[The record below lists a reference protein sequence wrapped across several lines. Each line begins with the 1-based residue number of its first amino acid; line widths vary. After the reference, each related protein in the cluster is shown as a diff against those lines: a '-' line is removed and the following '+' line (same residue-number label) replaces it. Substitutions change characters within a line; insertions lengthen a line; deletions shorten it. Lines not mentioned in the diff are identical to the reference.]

1 MTKTTSAE
9 KPIAKAANQPRKRRS
24 VVRTSLAWSNLSHMW
39 VRTVVSICG
48 IGFAILLMFMQL
60 GFLGSVGD
68 TATVLLDRMPCDVL
82 VRSPDYLHVYDASKI
97 RNDLRPWLNSIDEVD
112 QAVPLDI
119 GVTQWTNPTNQDPR
133 AIAVMG
139 IDLNAPAFV
148 LPELT
153 REMRRKLLVE
163 GAVLVDDATKSDF
176 GPKNGVK
183 FGPDDVGTVASVFG
197 TPAKIVGTFEM
208 GTGLA
213 ANGALLCSRETFRK
227 LVPGSS
233 DDQVSLLL
241 IRLTQGVSV
250 DRGRNMVAGRLDALA
265 GPASHASALTIEDAK
280 SAEVWRW
287 YTQTPIGMIFAMG
300 VALAVVVGGV
310 ISYMILASDVQAHLS
325 EYATLKAMG
334 YGTGFLIKTLLTQST
349 LLATIAFPPSVLA
362 ALVLYAITSALAGV
376 PIRMTLTWLVLVAVL
391 SLLMCN
397 AAGLIAIRK
406 LIRAEPANLF

>member
-1 MTKTTSAE
+1 VTETESIAASNSTS
-9 KPIAKAANQPRKRRS
+9 INRRRKGRGGK
-24 VVRTSLAWSNLSHMW
+24 RTSLAWSNLSHMW

-68 TATVLLDRMPCDVL
+68 TATVLLDRMPCELL
-82 VRSPDYLHVYDASKI
+82 VRSPDYLHVYDASTTQ
-97 RNDLRPWLNSIDEVD
+97 NELRAWLKSIDEVD
-112 QAVPLDI
+112 DAIPLDI
-119 GVTQWTNPTNQDPR
+119 GVTQWINPINQNPR

-139 IDLNAPAFV
+139 IDLEAPAFE

-153 REMRRKLLVE
+153 QDVRRELLVA
-163 GAVLVDDATKSDF
+163 GSVLVDDATKADF
-176 GPKNGVK
+176 GPQNGES
-183 FGPDDVGTVASVFG
+183 FGPEDIGTVADVFG
-197 TPAKIVGTFEM
+197 TPAKIVGTFHL

-213 ANGALLCSRETFRK
+213 ANGALLCTRETFRK

-233 DDQVSLLL
+233 DDQVSMLL
-241 IRLTQGVSV
+241 IRLNQGVTRE
-250 DRGRNMVAGRLDALA
+250 RGRHMVAGRLNSLA
-265 GPASHASALTIEDAK
+265 GPASSATVMTIDDAK
-280 SAEVWRW
+280 TAERWRW

-300 VALAVVVGGV
+300 VVLAVVVGGV

-362 ALVLYAITSALAGV
+362 ALLLYAITSALAGV
-376 PIRMTLTWLVLVAVL
+376 PIRMTFTWLLLVAGL

>member
-1 MTKTTSAE
+1 MTESATVA
-9 KPIAKAANQPRKRRS
+9 KPAKRSGKKRRKRLG

-39 VRTVVSICG
+39 IRTVVSICG

-68 TATVLLDRMPCDVL
+68 TATVLLDRMPCDLL
-82 VRSPDYLHVYDASKI
+82 VRSPDYLHIYDASKT
-97 RNDLRPWLNSIDEVD
+97 RNELRPWLKSIDEVD
-112 QAVPLDI
+112 EAVPLDI
-119 GVTQWTNPTNQDPR
+119 GVTQWINPNNQDPR

-139 IDLNAPAFV
+139 IDLNAPAFD

-153 REMRRKLLVE
+153 LEMRRKLLVE
-163 GAVLVDDATKSDF
+163 GAVLVDDATKPDF
-176 GPKNGVK
+176 GPQNGVK
-183 FGPDDVGTVASVFG
+183 FGPEDIGTVADVFG
-197 TPAKIVGTFEM
+197 TPAKIVGTFHL

-213 ANGALLCSRETFRK
+213 ANGALLCTRETFRK

-233 DDQVSLLL
+233 DEEVSLLL
-241 IRLTQGVSV
+241 IRLTQGVTRE
-250 DRGRNMVAGRLDALA
+250 RGCQMVAGRLDSLA
-265 GPASHASALTIEDAK
+265 GPASSATALTIDDAK
-280 SAEVWRW
+280 TAERWRW
-287 YTQTPIGMIFAMG
+287 YTETPIGMIFAMG
-300 VALAVVVGGV
+300 VVLAVVVGGV

-334 YGTGFLIKTLLTQST
+334 YGTGFLMKTLLTQST

-362 ALVLYAITSALAGV
+362 ALLLYAITSALAGV
-376 PIRMTLTWLVLVAVL
+376 PIRMTFTWLVLVAAL